1 MQNSLRFGSTG
12 PFATVLKVASIPKP
26 VLAPGNVLIN
36 VKASAINMSD
46 IMNIEGRFPNT
57 TTPRTP
63 GRDFAG
69 VVATGLSA
77 GKRVWG
83 TGGTHGFDVD
93 GSHAQWISVP
103 ESVLQFMEMPANL
116 SFEEAAGVGVPFLT
130 AWLMVEKANL
140 KKGQY
145 VLVLGSSGGVG
156 TAAVQIA
163 RLKGAIPIESSRR
176 LSENAVN
183 ISEEILPQVLEKT
196 GGQAL
201 SAVLDSVG
209 DAVLFK
215 KALASLGPSGNYVF
229 VSVAQTPGAQFTFD
243 ALDVY
248 RNNKTLV
255 GVNTLGY
262 TFEQCGQILS
272 EMRAGFEEGV
282 LHPFPHLET
291 IDLGDEKAVIA
302 GYAKVKAGAKAK
314 QILVNK
320 ESV

>member
-1 MQNSLRFGSTG
+1 
-12 PFATVLKVASIPKP
+12 
-26 VLAPGNVLIN
+26 
-36 VKASAINMSD
+36 
-46 IMNIEGRFPNT
+46 MNILT
-57 TTPRTP
+57 
-63 GRDFAG
+63 
-69 VVATGLSA
+69 
-77 GKRVWG
+77 RVYLRASG

-145 VLVLGSSGGVG
+145 VLVLGIFQSTVALFLHSVQTGSSGGVG

-183 ISEEILPQVLEKT
+183 ITEEILPQVLQKT

-215 KALASLGPSGNYVF
+215 KALASLGPSGN
-229 VSVAQTPGAQFTFD
+229 
-243 ALDVY
+243 
-248 RNNKTLV
+248 
-255 GVNTLGY
+255 
-262 TFEQCGQILS
+262 
-272 EMRAGFEEGV
+272 
-282 LHPFPHLET
+282 
-291 IDLGDEKAVIA
+291 
-302 GYAKVKAGAKAK
+302 
-314 QILVNK
+314 
-320 ESV
+320 